1 MTKAV
6 LRFSLLVVAFFWAG
20 PAHSQDPVFG
30 QNKVIWKKFDWSY
43 ITTKHYDIYF
53 YGKNYTLAEFAAHEL
68 ETATPTI
75 ERELNY
81 KLREKIPI
89 LVYDSHNDFQ
99 QTNIGGG
106 LIPEGVGGFTESF
119 KNRVVLPFSGS
130 YEDFRHVL
138 HHELTHAFTFD
149 MLYGGGIGSFIS
161 SGALFQLPLWF
172 GEGYAEYSSRAGMD
186 YFGDM
191 VLRDAIVNNYWIPL
205 EWAGGFIVYKEGQA
219 AMQYIV
225 DQYGEDKIS
234 DLLARSR
241 GMLSVDKGMR
251 ATLGLSMSDFN
262 RELTRDL
269 KRDYWPEIA
278 LRKDARELGKALTK
292 HEEQGSNFNEKPS
305 FSPRGDRIAMFSD
318 RGDYTQV
325 YILSAVDGKVLK
337 RLVKGNRGGDFE
349 SLHSYVSGLSW
360 SRDGDR
366 IALVGKSKGKD
377 ALVVVDAES
386 GRVKLR
392 KHLGVTSLLNPCWGP
407 GDRIAYMGMVN
418 GQADLYLYDLK
429 AKEVTRLTHDYYDEN
444 EPTWSPDGQYLVFAS
459 DRPVDGKLESD
470 VTRMDYGHYHL
481 FRMNVQTGE
490 VKALTSGVGQD
501 REPNYSPDGKRLAY
515 ISDRNGI
522 ANIYVMN
529 LETGEDVPVTD
540 ILTGA
545 SSPSWSPDGDQMV
558 FSSFN
563 NGGFDIY
570 LMEEIRPRGENG
582 MLALTPLAKR
592 KLGITTPKVP
602 VPPAEPDETDTAAT
616 VSAAP
621 VTPAPVA
628 IVDSSAQSAADST
641 HIDSLGQVAQ
651 APATTIDSS
660 AVVDSTHL
668 ATPPAFDSL
677 GPVAQAPVT
686 PIDSGA
692 VAVGDSTQPVMD
704 SLGQVAQTPATPI
717 DSGSVAASDTTQ
729 VAMAPAVDSLGHV
742 LAPID
747 SLPHDPTAPLVSQ
760 DTTLARLQRESAEA
774 AAPTD
779 SVSDSTAHAVAPD
792 SATTPKPLVDTQNHG
807 HYGSIKFQSPEPDS
821 GAVNMRRAQLA
832 RDSAIILDPDRDSA
846 MIAMRVEEA
855 KRQGQNADGEYDVKK
870 YHAKF
875 SPDVVSGNMGYDS
888 FLGLQAQT
896 YFLISDYMNN
906 HQFYLATDIINTFD
920 DANIV
925 LFYNN
930 NARRLGWGMG
940 VFHQKYFYV
949 DNDIRLVGEAN
960 GNVILDRGRLFS
972 DRVYGYAASLRYPLS
987 MFTRLQFN
995 AQHIYID
1002 REYYDPNILGVYD
1015 NSNNQA
1021 TTASMS
1027 WVRDNTLWGMTG
1039 PNNGGRSN
1047 VTVEYAAHVSDR
1059 SLSYWAF
1066 NADFRRYLK
1075 LANGF
1080 TFAVRV
1086 AGGASDGQSPK
1097 TFYLGGVPNWIGAT
1111 LSRPGEIYSI
1121 GSLYFS
1127 QSSFPLRGYNYYQ
1140 FAGDR
1145 YGLMNF
1151 EFRFPLVDYFA
1162 MRFPLGLA
1170 LSQVQGA
1177 MFLDAGSAWYENEGF
1192 NWSRRNGDAFA
1203 LDDLKV
1209 GYGFALRA
1217 NLGFFVFRWDVGW
1230 PTDFDQWGASARHY
1244 ISLGADF

>member
-1 MTKAV
+1 MIKTTLRICAV
-6 LRFSLLVVAFFWAG
+6 AALALWTGAAQ
-20 PAHSQDPVFG
+20 AQDPVFG

-43 ITTKHYDIYF
+43 IATKHYDIYF
-53 YGKNYTLAEFAAHEL
+53 YGDNYKLADFSAHEL
-68 ETATPTI
+68 ESATPQI

-81 KLREKIPI
+81 KLRSKIPI

-172 GEGYAEYSSRAGMD
+172 AEGYAEFSARGGMD

-219 AMQYIV
+219 AMQYIA

-241 GMLSVDKGMR
+241 GMLSVEKGMK
-251 ATLGLSMSDFN
+251 ASLGLSMSDFN
-262 RELTRDL
+262 RELTRHL

-278 LRKDARELGKALTK
+278 LRKDAREVGKALTK
-292 HEEQGSNFNEKPS
+292 HEEQGSNFNEKPA
-305 FSPRGDRIAMFSD
+305 FSPRGDRIAMFTD

-325 YILSAVDGKVLK
+325 FIISAVDGKTLK
-337 RLVKGNRGGDFE
+337 RLIKGNRGGDFE

-360 SRDGDR
+360 SPDGSR

-392 KHLGVTSLLNPCWGP
+392 KHLGVTSLLNPAWGP
-407 GDRIAYMGMVN
+407 GDKIAYMGMIN
-418 GQADLYLYDLK
+418 GQADLYVYDLK
-429 AKEVTRLTHDYYDEN
+429 SGETTRLTRDLYDEN
-444 EPTWSPDGQYLVFAS
+444 DPTWSPDGTHLVFAS
-459 DRPVDGKLESD
+459 DRPTDGSLEHN
-470 VTRMDYGHYHL
+470 VTEFDYGHYHL
-481 FRMNVQTGE
+481 FRMDVATGQIE
-490 VKALTSGVGQD
+490 PLTRGIGQD
-501 REPNYSPDGKRLAY
+501 REPSYSPDGKRIAY

-522 ANIYVMN
+522 HNIYVMN
-529 LETGEDVPVTD
+529 LETGEDVAVSD

-545 SSPSWSPDGDQMV
+545 SSPSWSPDGDQLV

-563 NGGFDIY
+563 NGGFDIF

-582 MLALTPLAKR
+582 LLALTPLAKR
-592 KLGITTPKVP
+592 KLGIPDP
-602 VPPAEPDETDTAAT
+602 VEPAVEPAA
-616 VSAAP
+616 A
-621 VTPAPVA
+621 
-628 IVDSSAQSAADST
+628 
-641 HIDSLGQVAQ
+641 
-651 APATTIDSS
+651 
-660 AVVDSTHL
+660 VDST
-668 ATPPAFDSL
+668 AE
-677 GPVAQAPVT
+677 PVA
-686 PIDSGA
+686 A
-692 VAVGDSTQPVMD
+692 VP
-704 SLGQVAQTPATPI
+704 
-717 DSGSVAASDTTQ
+717 
-729 VAMAPAVDSLGHV
+729 
-742 LAPID
+742 
-747 SLPHDPTAPLVSQ
+747 
-760 DTTLARLQRESAEA
+760 ESAEA
-774 AAPTD
+774 APAEPQVASTPSMHTGLPMFPPAD
-779 SVSDSTAHAVAPD
+779 SVQPD
-792 SATTPKPLVDTQNHG
+792 SAVVPAQDSTETLAARPEDSAAAPKPIVESQDNG
-807 HYGSIKFQSPEPDS
+807 HFGSIKFLTEEPKADS
-821 GAVNMRRAQLA
+821 GEVNLRRAHLD
-832 RDSAIILDPDRDSA
+832 RDSAIILDPERDSA
-846 MIAMRVEEA
+846 MIAQRVEDA
-855 KRQGQNADGEYDVKK
+855 KKEGQNESGEYDIKK
-870 YHAKF
+870 YRAKF
-875 SPDVVSGNMGYDS
+875 SPDVVSGAMGYDS
-888 FLGLQAQT
+888 FMGLQAQT

-930 NARRLGWGMG
+930 NKRRLGWGMG
-940 VFHQKYFYV
+940 VFHTKYFYV
-949 DNDIRLVGEAN
+949 DNDIRLVGQTAN
-960 GNVILDRGRLFS
+960 GVILDRGRLFS
-972 DRVYGYAASLRYPLS
+972 DRVYGYAASFRLPLS
-987 MFTRLQFN
+987 MFTRLQMN

-1002 REYYDPNILGVYD
+1002 REYYDPNVLGVYE

-1021 TTASMS
+1021 TVASLS
-1027 WVRDNTLWGMTG
+1027 WVRDNTLWGYTG

-1047 VTVEYAAHVSDR
+1047 VTVEYAADVSDR

-1075 LANGF
+1075 IANGF

-1086 AGGASDGQSPK
+1086 AGGVSDGESPK
-1097 TFYLGGVPNWIGAT
+1097 KYYLGGVPNWIGAT
-1111 LSRPGEIYSI
+1111 MSRPGEIYTI

-1151 EFRFPLVDYFA
+1151 EFRFPLVEYFA

-1177 MFLDAGSAWYENEGF
+1177 MFLDAGAAWYEREGF
-1192 NWSRRNGDAFA
+1192 EWMTRGENSA

-1230 PTDFDQWGASARHY
+1230 PTDLDQWGASARHY